1 MKAGTV
7 RIILF
12 DNHPLFLKG
21 MGDFLQREA
30 LVQQVTICSAYDEF
44 LERLKQEP
52 FDLAFLELNY
62 GHKRYDG
69 FTLTRELKKLYP
81 HLFIAILSHYNA
93 PHFIQFAGECGA
105 GAFFDKRTG
114 PDLLDDFLFRL
125 MKGTLRDYYVMV
137 SPFNTQPEHPIL
149 MDEFELR
156 YLLTRQECRVMKM
169 IVAGK
174 DHKDIEKELDISY
187 NTFYTYHTNI
197 LDKLHVKNDVELTK
211 FALLYHLTDTDCN
224 QLPALRQK
232 GSAFTKQSH

>member
-1 MKAGTV
+1 MKSDTV

-30 LVQQVTICSAYDEF
+30 LVQQVTTCSAYDEF

-52 FDLAFLELNY
+52 YDLVFLELNY
-62 GHKRYDG
+62 GHKRFDG
-69 FTLTRELKKLYP
+69 FTLTRELKNLYP

-93 PHFIQFAGECGA
+93 PHFVQFAGECGA
-105 GAFFDKRTG
+105 GAFFDKHTG
-114 PDLLDDFLFRL
+114 PDLLDDFLFRFI
-125 MKGTLRDYYVMV
+125 KGTLRDYYVMV
-137 SPFNTQPEHPIL
+137 SPFGSQPEHPIL

-174 DHKDIEKELDISY
+174 EHEEIEEELHFSY
-187 NTFYTYHTNI
+187 DTFKTHHRNI
-197 LDKLHVKNDVELTK
+197 LSALHVKNDVELTK
-211 FALLYHLTDTDCN
+211 FALLHHLTDTDCN

-232 GSAFTKQSH
+232 GYAFTKQSI